1 MRKSVKLLSAAAAIT
16 AVAGAYA
23 QGQTPPGQQS
33 SPAAA
38 SSEHQR
44 EATRSSTSETP
55 ATTTTSPEASAAS
68 SPHQHETA
76 AMKPSESKL
85 KMAKQE
91 GAVPEEF
98 VKQAAMDGMAE
109 VQLGKVA
116 LERSQDPKIRQF
128 AQRMVDDHSKAND
141 KLAAVAKSKNL
152 ELPKALDAE
161 HEAKVQAMSS
171 KSGAAFDAAYREHM
185 NADHSEAIALFE
197 GASTSKDPQIA
208 SLAKQTLPTLK
219 EHKHLAEALPA
230 SGKADASQ
238 PQAR

>member
-1 MRKSVKLLSAAAAIT
+1 MRKSLKLLSTAAAIT

-23 QGQTPPGQQS
+23 QTPPGQQS

-44 EATRSSTSETP
+44 EATHSATSEAP

-76 AMKPSESKL
+76 AMKPSASKL
-85 KMAKQE
+85 KMAKQQ

-116 LERSQDPKIRQF
+116 LEKSQDPKIREF
-128 AQRMVDDHSKAND
+128 AQRMIDDHSKAND
-141 KLAAVAKSKNL
+141 KLTALAQSKNL

-161 HEAKVQAMSS
+161 HEAKVRAMSS

-185 NADHSEAIALFE
+185 NADHSEAIALFQ

-208 SLAKQTLPTLK
+208 SLAKQTLPTL
-219 EHKHLAEALPA
+219 EQHKRLAEALPA